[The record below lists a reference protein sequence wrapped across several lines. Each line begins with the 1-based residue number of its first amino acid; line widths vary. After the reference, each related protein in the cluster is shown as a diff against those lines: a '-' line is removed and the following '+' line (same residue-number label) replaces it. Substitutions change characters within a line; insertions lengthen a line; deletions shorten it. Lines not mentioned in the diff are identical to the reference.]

1 MRPRLGIYFVV
12 VAFVLTWPLHLGAAS
27 FVLTELV
34 GELFAPHKD
43 HLLLW
48 FLFGAIGGALMILLI
63 VGVLMRKRLALY
75 LAALVLFGGIWTLST
90 FPLKS
95 AYDWVFEIALAA
107 LLLLSGFYLC
117 WAARHTRR
125 ISNEH
130 RVA

>member
-27 FVLTELV
+27 YVLTELV
-34 GELFAPHKD
+34 GKLFAPHKD

-48 FLFGAIGGALMILLI
+48 PLFVTAGGALMILLI
-63 VGVLMRKRLALY
+63 VGIFMRKRLALY
-75 LAALVLFGGIWTLST
+75 LSALVLFGGILTLGT

-95 AYDWVFEIALAA
+95 AYDCVFEIALAA

-117 WAARHTRR
+117 WVARHTRW